1 MKIFVF
7 TGFIVCLITIIC
19 PVEILANTALEVYMN
34 DFYSKSNEASQIL
47 KEIENSLKEGSR
59 KKVCSRQREAARLGL
74 LANKSLIKAFEI
86 EGANPPMQ
94 AIKASQERWE
104 SILNECWRKSKS
116 INVFKFASLQI
127 YLLKVF
133 QVQFHKYIEKSNK

>member
-7 TGFIVCLITIIC
+7 VSFIVCLVTIIY
-19 PVEILANTALEVYMN
+19 PVQIFADTALDVYMN

-59 KKVCSRQREAARLGL
+59 KEVCSRQREAARLGL

-86 EGANPPMQ
+86 EGINPPMRT
-94 AIKASQERWE
+94 IKSSQKRWE
-104 SILNECWRKSKS
+104 SILSEC
-116 INVFKFASLQI
+116 
-127 YLLKVF
+127 
-133 QVQFHKYIEKSNK
+133 

>member
-1 MKIFVF
+1 MFNNILSFF
-7 TGFIVCLITIIC
+7 L
-19 PVEILANTALEVYMN
+19 ILATYIVSPSHILGETVLEVYMN

-47 KEIENSLKEGSR
+47 KEIEKSLKDGSR

-94 AIKASQERWE
+94 AIKASQQRWE
-104 SILNECWRKSKS
+104 SILNEC
-116 INVFKFASLQI
+116 
-127 YLLKVF
+127 
-133 QVQFHKYIEKSNK
+133 

>member
-7 TGFIVCLITIIC
+7 TSFLMCLVAIIS
-19 PVEILANTALEVYMN
+19 PVEIFADTALDVYMK
-34 DFYSKSNEASQIL
+34 DFYSKSYAASKIL
-47 KEIENSLKEGSR
+47 KEVEDTLKEGSR

-94 AIKASQERWE
+94 AIKASQKRWE
-104 SILNECWRKSKS
+104 SILNEC
-116 INVFKFASLQI
+116 
-127 YLLKVF
+127 
-133 QVQFHKYIEKSNK
+133 

>member
-7 TGFIVCLITIIC
+7 TSFIVCLVTIS
-19 PVEILANTALEVYMN
+19 PVRILADSALDVYMN

-74 LANKSLIKAFEI
+74 LANKSLIKAFEL
-86 EGANPPMQ
+86 EGAQPPMR
-94 AIKASQERWE
+94 AIKSSQERWE
-104 SILNECWRKSKS
+104 SILSEC
-116 INVFKFASLQI
+116 
-127 YLLKVF
+127 
-133 QVQFHKYIEKSNK
+133 

>member
-7 TGFIVCLITIIC
+7 ANFIIYLVTIIF
-19 PVEILANTALEVYMN
+19 PVKIFADTALDVHMN
-34 DFYSKSNEASQIL
+34 DFYYKSNEASQIL
-47 KEIENSLKEGSR
+47 KEIEISLKEGSR

-94 AIKASQERWE
+94 EIKASQKRWE
-104 SILNECWRKSKS
+104 SILNEC
-116 INVFKFASLQI
+116 
-127 YLLKVF
+127 
-133 QVQFHKYIEKSNK
+133 

>member
-1 MKIFVF
+1 MKNIILKSIFFLFV
-7 TGFIVCLITIIC
+7 LIISPDISYS
-19 PVEILANTALEVYMN
+19 NTALDVYMN

-86 EGANPPMQ
+86 EGANPPMK
-94 AIKASQERWE
+94 AIKASQQRWE
-104 SILNECWRKSKS
+104 SILNEC
-116 INVFKFASLQI
+116 
-127 YLLKVF
+127 
-133 QVQFHKYIEKSNK
+133 

>member
-1 MKIFVF
+1 MKKFVF
-7 TGFIVCLITIIC
+7 ASFIVCLVTIVS
-19 PVEILANTALEVYMN
+19 PVEILADTALEVYMN

-94 AIKASQERWE
+94 VIKVNQKRWE
-104 SILNECWRKSKS
+104 SILNEC
-116 INVFKFASLQI
+116 
-127 YLLKVF
+127 
-133 QVQFHKYIEKSNK
+133 